1 MAKKKKKRPIA
12 SRDIGLDMGI
22 IFLRF
27 FFDSEHLH
35 YGLWP
40 EDLPVTARNLAQA
53 QQNYEDHIVS
63 HIPPGVRTILD
74 VGCGTG
80 LLMHRLQS
88 LGYEVEGVVPSTQLL
103 EYCRQRLGPDTVI
116 HQCRFEDFSPAK
128 RYDLVLFCESFQYIP
143 LADSLAKA
151 KACLAPGGHVLIC
164 DFFKK
169 DVPGNSPIRGGQNL
183 AKFYAAVEDQALAIQ
198 TDRDITDAIAP
209 TMELVNRFLLEVA
222 RPLWH
227 NIVALAKRRFSWL
240 AGLLLWKYKKRVDK
254 MNRKY
259 FSGQRTPE
267 TFARFK
273 SYRLLLLAGK

>member
-80 LLMHRLQS
+80 LLCT
-88 LGYEVEGVVPSTQLL
+88 G
-103 EYCRQRLGPDTVI
+103 C
-116 HQCRFEDFSPAK
+116 SPWAM
-128 RYDLVLFCESFQYIP
+128 RW
-143 LADSLAKA
+143 KA
-151 KACLAPGGHVLIC
+151 WCPAHSCWNTA
-164 DFFKK
+164 
-169 DVPGNSPIRGGQNL
+169 GNAWG
-183 AKFYAAVEDQALAIQ
+183 
-198 TDRDITDAIAP
+198 
-209 TMELVNRFLLEVA
+209 
-222 RPLWH
+222 
-227 NIVALAKRRFSWL
+227 
-240 AGLLLWKYKKRVDK
+240 
-254 MNRKY
+254 
-259 FSGQRTPE
+259 RTP
-267 TFARFK
+267 
-273 SYRLLLLAGK
+273 